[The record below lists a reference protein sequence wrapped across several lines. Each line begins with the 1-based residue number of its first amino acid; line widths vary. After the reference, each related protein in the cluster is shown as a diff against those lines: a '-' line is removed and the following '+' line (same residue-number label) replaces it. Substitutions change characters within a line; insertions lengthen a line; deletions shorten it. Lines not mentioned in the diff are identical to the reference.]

1 MISTRSVVG
10 GCSFLN
16 SDKIITKTDARPA
29 ALSEQTQN
37 HVDVGTTDRAGTAL
51 CNYSSYTLLLQKHS
65 CPYGTSATPERG
77 PIRQQL
83 LSAGGA
89 GVTVT
94 VRRWWLCISV
104 SCCNLLIVIMG
115 VDHGSWGS

>member
-65 CPYGTSATPERG
+65 CPHGTSATPERG

-94 VRRWWLCISV
+94 VTVRR
-104 SCCNLLIVIMG
+104 
-115 VDHGSWGS
+115 